1 MLCDLE
7 LKEFQKESNL
17 YNKVD
22 KIEINLPLNYF
33 ITEKNQMLSVSVDEE
48 KNLDVAGL
56 SNLLRDHFESEDLNF
71 IKQSSIFNPE
81 DKDRG

>member
-22 KIEINLPLNYF
+22 KI
-33 ITEKNQMLSVSVDEE
+33 EKNQMLSVSVDEE